1 VPHHGS
7 KTSSTD
13 DFVQSTKPTYAIISV
28 GRNSMFG
35 HPHKDVVDRWQANGA
50 TVLTTGTSGTI
61 TVTTNG
67 YDLSLKTFIQ
77 PQKGTKGTQR

>member
-1 VPHHGS
+1 
-7 KTSSTD
+7 
-13 DFVQSTKPTYAIISV
+13 
-28 GRNSMFG
+28 MFG

-67 YDLSLKTFIQ
+67 HDLNLNTYLGHKKT
-77 PQKGTKGTQR
+77 QKELNE